1 MLRWAGPAAVFAAA
15 LVCFGIVFQSLPV
28 LYDTDSYYHLAIAR
42 TYARDGFVEVL
53 PWARLS
59 LLHDFGDKEV
69 LFHLLLAP
77 FADTAD
83 PTAGGRWA
91 LALLNATLAAALA
104 FLGFAAVGRWGL
116 LTPVL
121 VYGGSIDFLGRMI
134 RLRPEILSLLL
145 LLAAVGCAGRRKYR
159 WLGLIAAL
167 YALSYTAFHAFAGL
181 ALLWFTQQWWSR
193 GRRQWPLLL
202 YSLLGLG
209 LGLVVHPNFPRN
221 LVVWKVQNIDF
232 FLHKDTL
239 DVGAEIAAHG
249 APDLLWLNLA
259 WIVGLW
265 TLWRSCRFQ
274 AAHRDD
280 ATADLL
286 WVTAA
291 AFGVLYLLMLR
302 FSVYFIPFA
311 TLAVLF
317 EIRRRG
323 GVLTAATAL
332 PWSGGR
338 SRKLPLAIFVL
349 AALLLGVPRAVGLLR
364 GLSEEGG
371 PIPREAEWQAF
382 GRSLPPGARVAADW
396 GSTHLYMFWAPQ
408 ATFLNVL
415 DPVFMSVPYPRAYRS
430 LRAIFEDRE
439 PDVPLALKAELDSD
453 YLALSRFHQPQSLLR
468 RLDGDP
474 RLRPRY
480 RGYTLLYELVPEAN
494 HDFILDWRIVPEGTA
509 LPPPVADVAKFPR
522 SPRAA
527 TAELR
532 AIEGYVDGNG
542 SGKPARHCAARVHEL
557 EAAEA
562 ASPRFELAASGP
574 TSLWVDDELR
584 ISAVGTGAAYPGGGV
599 TFPVRLAPGSHRITV
614 LTCAGD
620 DRRTGFYLR
629 KLE

>member
-1 MLRWAGPAAVFAAA
+1 M
-15 LVCFGIVFQSLPV
+15 CFGIVFQSLPV

-42 TYARDGFVEVL
+42 TYARDGIVEVL

-59 LLHDFGDKEV
+59 LLHDFGDKEI

-91 LALLNATLAAALA
+91 LALLNAMLAAALA
-104 FLGFAAVGRWGL
+104 SLGFAAVGRWGL
-116 LTPVL
+116 LTPAL
-121 VYGGSIDFLGRMI
+121 IYGGSLDFLGRLI
-134 RLRPEILSLLL
+134 RLRPEVLSLLL
-145 LLAAVGCAGRRKYR
+145 LLAAVWCAGRRKYR

-167 YALSYTAFHAFAGL
+167 YALSYTAFHAFLGL
-181 ALLWFTQQWWSR
+181 TLAWFAQQWWNR
-193 GRRQWPLLL
+193 GRREWKLLL
-202 YSLLGLG
+202 YSILGLG
-209 LGLVVHPNFPRN
+209 LGLVAHPHFPRN
-221 LVVWKVQNIDF
+221 LVVWKVQSVDF
-232 FLHKDTL
+232 FQQKGLL
-239 DVGAEIAAHG
+239 NVGAEIGAHS

-265 TLWRSCRFQ
+265 ALWRSCRFQ
-274 AAHRDD
+274 NSRRED

-291 AFGVLYLLMLR
+291 VFGALYLLMLR

-338 SRKLPLAIFVL
+338 RELHLALFVV
-349 AALLLGVPRAVGLLR
+349 AALVLGVPRSIGLLHD
-364 GLSEEGG
+364 LSQEGG
-371 PIPREAEWQAF
+371 PISREAEWRAF
-382 GRSLPPGARVAADW
+382 GHSLPPGARVAAEW
-396 GSTHLYMFWAPQ
+396 GSTHIYMFWAPQ

-415 DPVFMSVPYPRAYRS
+415 DPVFMNVRHPRAYRA

-439 PDVPLALKAELDSD
+439 PDVPRALKAELGCDF
-453 YLALSRFHQPQSLLR
+453 LALSRFHQPPGLLR

-474 RLRPRY
+474 RLRSRY
-480 RGYTLLYELVPEAN
+480 RGYTLLYELVPGAN
-494 HDFILDWRIVPEGTA
+494 QAFILDWRLVPEGA
-509 LPPPVADVAKFPR
+509 DVPPPATDVATFPR
-522 SPRAA
+522 VPRAA

-532 AIEGYVDGNG
+532 ALEGYVDPRRGG
-542 SGKPARHCAARVHEL
+542 VPIQGCVAMVHEL
-557 EAAEA
+557 EAVEEA
-562 ASPRFELAASGP
+562 TPLFELAASGP

-584 ISAVGTGAAYPGGGV
+584 ISSADTTGAYPGGGV
-599 TFPVRLAPGSHRITV
+599 SFPVRLDPGSHRITV
-614 LTCAGD
+614 LTCPGAGGD
-620 DRRTGFYLR
+620 QRTGFYLWR
-629 KLE
+629 R